1 MKRKTT
7 EAVPVI
13 SNRQVAERIVD
24 YLFAWFKKT
33 MANVDREKSIKLA
46 TSLYNKLEDPR
57 YADDDPVVE
66 RALQA
71 FVRDP
76 RNLSDLDP
84 DSDKQIE
91 SQLAILVS
99 RFLDQVK
106 EAEYH
111 EGLKRMKQHVLA
123 LKERLYAFR
132 NKEKK

>member
-24 YLFAWFKKT
+24 YLYQEFKNLTKDD
-33 MANVDREKSIKLA
+33 DRERSINLA
-46 TSLYNKLEDPR
+46 TSLCNKLEDPG
-57 YADDDPVVE
+57 YVDDNPVVE
-66 RALQA
+66 QTLTA
-71 FVRDP
+71 FVQDP
-76 RNLSDLDP
+76 NNLCYVDANNDEN
-84 DSDKQIE
+84 IE
-91 SQLAILVS
+91 RQLVFLVS

-111 EGLKRMKQHVLA
+111 EGLKRMKQYVLT